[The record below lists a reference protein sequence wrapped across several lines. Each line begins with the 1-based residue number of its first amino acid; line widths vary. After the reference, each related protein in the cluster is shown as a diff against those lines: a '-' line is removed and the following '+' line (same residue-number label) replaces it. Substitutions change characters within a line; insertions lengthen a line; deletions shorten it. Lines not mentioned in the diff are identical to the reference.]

1 MTERPEDKIK
11 LKLQETSYGLQQRLE
26 GAGRAKIGG
35 LCGSCAQLRY
45 KASRYGSEEAY
56 CRAFE
61 KPISPGD
68 PVVVCSEYWPKGHPT
83 LEALIEK
90 ATLITIKH
98 YDNEGLYL

>member
-26 GAGRAKIGG
+26 GAGKIKVRG
-35 LCGSCAQLRY
+35 LCGSCARLRY
-45 KASRYGSEEAY
+45 RASKYGSEEGY

-61 KPISPGD
+61 KSINPEDPI
-68 PVVVCSEYWPKGHPT
+68 VVCSEYWPKGHPG
-83 LEALIEK
+83 LDSMIEN
-90 ATLITIKH
+90 ATLITVKH